1 MISKLNPKVSSFKC
15 TNFYYSSVATLI
27 YYTTVTSSMSDYE
40 AGTFRC
46 MVCAKEFLTKGEADE
61 HYDQVHSD
69 ETVLGE

>member
-1 MISKLNPKVSSFKC
+1 
-15 TNFYYSSVATLI
+15 
-27 YYTTVTSSMSDYE
+27 MSDYE